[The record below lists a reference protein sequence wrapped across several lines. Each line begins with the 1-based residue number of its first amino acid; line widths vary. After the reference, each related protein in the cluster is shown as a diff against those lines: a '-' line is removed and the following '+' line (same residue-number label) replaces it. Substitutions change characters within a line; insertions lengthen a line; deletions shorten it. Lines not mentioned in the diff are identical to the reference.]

1 MHALS
6 TRLEQPLSVDI
17 SGSGCIA
24 VLDQDGER
32 IVLSGRDPETLDRPA
47 RACRFFDEH
56 PLLLFDDGLLKTP
69 TGERQGGA
77 GPTDFA
83 VAPSGSVYVIAA
95 GVLERVGELPLR
107 HAIEGT
113 ALATATGG
121 VWVCGE
127 RAVLLRPVRSGLDVH
142 EEHDLPSPARAA
154 AVGPDGALYVLLDG
168 GLWRDG
174 DVLKLDERL
183 VDIAAAPGVL
193 VGCGP
198 SGFVDLT
205 HLVPPPD
212 DGGPRFDLP
221 SCDA

>member
-1 MHALS
+1 MQAP
-6 TRLEQPLSVDI
+6 TIELEQPLSIDI

-24 VLDQDGER
+24 VLDRGGLR
-32 IVLSGRDPETLDRPA
+32 LVLSGRDPEALDRPA
-47 RACRFFDEH
+47 RACRFFEEH

-69 TGERQGGA
+69 TGERQAGA
-77 GPTDFA
+77 TPTDFA
-83 VAPSGSVYVIAA
+83 VAPSDSVYVIAG

-107 HAIEGT
+107 HEIEGT

-127 RAVLLRPVRSGLDVH
+127 RAVLLRPVRSGLDVR

-174 DVLKLDERL
+174 EMIALDERL

-198 SGFVDLT
+198 AGVVDLT

-212 DGGPRFDLP
+212 GGGPRFELP
-221 SCDA
+221 ACDA